1 MELISKLTSRSNQ
14 ITQTINFRLRH
25 MHNES
30 ETEEKHR
37 VPVDQLMMA
46 R

>member
-14 ITQTINFRLRH
+14 ITQIISFTLRY

-30 ETEEKHR
+30 EREEKHR
-37 VPVDQLMMA
+37 VPDTC
-46 R
+46 